1 MALHIKPIILA
12 TASAL
17 ALTACVGNTVIPGAA
32 GPQNRTRDGAVIG
45 GLLGGFLGAAS
56 GSENQG
62 RNAILG
68 AAAGAAA
75 GGVIGNVLDRQA
87 QDLRGALSND
97 RILIE
102 NTGSELIVTMP
113 EGILFDIDSAS
124 IRAGLQGDLRAL
136 ASNLNQYP
144 STDVEVVGHTDNT
157 GSAGYN
163 QDLSTRR
170 AQGVA
175 GVLLEA
181 GVAPARVRSFGR
193 GESAPIATNLT
204 PAGRQQNRRVE
215 VIIRPR

>member
-17 ALTACVGNTVIPGAA
+17 ALTACVGNTVTPNAT

-136 ASNLNQYP
+136 AANLNQYP

-204 PAGRQQNRRVE
+204 PEGRQQNRRVE

>member
-1 MALHIKPIILA
+1 MALLIKPLLL
-12 TASAL
+12 ASAATL
-17 ALTACVGNTVIPGAA
+17 ALTACVGNTVAPADPNA
-32 GPQNRTRDGAVIG
+32 NRTRDGAVIG

-68 AAAGAAA
+68 AAVGAAA
-75 GGVIGNVLDRQA
+75 GGAIGNALDRQA
-87 QDLRGALSND
+87 QDLRGQLSND

-113 EGILFDIDSAS
+113 EGILFDVDSAA
-124 IRAGLQGDLRAL
+124 IRAGLQSDLRAL
-136 ASNLNQYP
+136 AANLNQYP
-144 STDVEVVGHTDNT
+144 ATDVEVVGHTDNT

-181 GVAPARVRSFGR
+181 GVAPSRVRSLGR
-193 GESAPIATNLT
+193 GESDPIATNLT
-204 PAGRQQNRRVE
+204 PEGRQQNRRVE

>member
-1 MALHIKPIILA
+1 MA

-17 ALTACVGNTVIPGAA
+17 VLTACVGNTVP
-32 GPQNRTRDGAVIG
+32 PSDPNQNRTRDGAVIG

-56 GSENQG
+56 DDENQG

-75 GGVIGNVLDRQA
+75 GGLIGNALDRQA
-87 QDLRGALSND
+87 QDLRGAIAND

-102 NTGSELIVTMP
+102 NTGSQLVVTMP
-113 EGILFDIDSAS
+113 EGILFDVDSAA
-124 IRAGLQGDLRAL
+124 IRASLQADLRAL
-136 ASNLNQYP
+136 ARNLNQYP
-144 STDVEVVGHTDNT
+144 NTDVEVVGHTDNT
-157 GSAGYN
+157 GSASYN

-181 GVAPARVRSFGR
+181 GVAPFRVRSYGR
-193 GESAPIATNLT
+193 GEGQPIATNLT
-204 PAGRQQNRRVE
+204 PEGRQQNRRVE